1 MNSREQREDI
11 AVYEALRSS
20 IVSSEDRIKNATVS
34 MYVVYFAMLTFGF
47 HYRWLLYIS
56 FMVLMIFQ
64 AMINDDR
71 LAIEKTSIYIRIFFE
86 EEGRSIHWESLH
98 KDMDFLKAVRTRN
111 RDIAWFLYHFG
122 ASCLSLVSF
131 FALIVPLFQQY
142 SRWEDTM
149 TNHALSILAAL
160 GGCLLVVYINSRR
173 YVNKGEV
180 DSPITQSIRAF
191 HQKCYPREAPAEE
204 TDADTTP

>member
-1 MNSREQREDI
+1 MNNREPREDI

-20 IVSSEDRIKNATVS
+20 IVSGEDRIKNATVS

-47 HYRWLLYIS
+47 QYRWLLYLT

-71 LAIEKTSIYIRIFFE
+71 LAIEKTSVYIRIFFE
-86 EEGRSIHWESLH
+86 EEGRGIHWESLH
-98 KDMDFLKAVRTRN
+98 KDRDFLKAVRTRN

-131 FALIVPLFQQY
+131 FALVVPLFQQY

-149 TNHALSILAAL
+149 ANQALSILAAL
-160 GGCLLVVYINSRR
+160 GGCLLVIYINSRR

-191 HQKCYPREAPAEE
+191 HLKCYPPLPPEQCSEVPPAP
-204 TDADTTP
+204 

>member
-1 MNSREQREDI
+1 MNSGEQREDL
-11 AVYEALRSS
+11 AVYAALRSS
-20 IVSSEDRIKNATVS
+20 IVSGEDRIKNATVS

-47 HYRWLLYIS
+47 HYRWLLYVS
-56 FMVLMIFQ
+56 FIVLMIFQ

-86 EEGRSIHWESLH
+86 EESRSIHWESLH
-98 KDMDFLKAVRTRN
+98 KDIDFLKAVRTRN

-131 FALIVPLFQQY
+131 FALVVPLFQQY
-142 SRWEDTM
+142 SRWEEVM
-149 TNHALSILAAL
+149 AHHALSILAAL

-173 YVNKGEV
+173 YANRGEM
-180 DSPITQSIRAF
+180 DSPIVQSILAF
-191 HQKCYPREAPAEE
+191 HQKCYPPAGQPPESPPS
-204 TDADTTP
+204 T